1 MRSALKGLIISS
13 GVCGQLGA
21 IPFFLHIYIYICI
34 YVYIYIHMYFL
45 NEAAF
50 LCFISQ
56 SPFVPL
62 FAQH

>member
-1 MRSALKGLIISS
+1 MYIR
-13 GVCGQLGA
+13 
-21 IPFFLHIYIYICI
+21 IYIYI
-34 YVYIYIHMYFL
+34 YMYFL

>member
-13 GVCGQLGA
+13 GVCGQLEA
-21 IPFFLHIYIYICI
+21 IPFFLHIYIY
-34 YVYIYIHMYFL
+34 MYFL